1 MPLPLYLL
9 LFWTC
14 PPCVPTQL
22 PSPFDIATRKYSRKR
37 CIIITSIDSK
47 QRLLSSLCHRQPCHA
62 SHHTHR
68 QGVVTLKSGHHQ
80 CFHSP
85 PCPPWLV
92 EILRCLLARCTL
104 LCCRLTFGYESSPKI
119 FNTLSETVC
128 WILLNNHNISFLV
141 RLLDNF
147 LIISPPSSPQRKQRA
162 PPHPFSSLESLL
174 TQICFRLHS
183 QSKSCDLQFPPCPVL
198 HQLPI
203 SPSPRP
209 PQLHPMYYSP
219 RASIHLSFAIY
230 PHLLWW
236 PTDSPT
242 WHPSVDWCH
251 SLFVSSME
259 NGSQQ
264 NGA

>member
-1 MPLPLYLL
+1 MDITNAFTVLPVHPDLWR
-9 LFWTC
+9 F
-14 PPCVPTQL
+14 
-22 PSPFDIATRKYSRKR
+22 F
-37 CIIITSIDSK
+37 
-47 QRLLSSLCHRQPCHA
+47 
-62 SHHTHR
+62 
-68 QGVVTLKSGHHQ
+68 GVCWRGAHYFAV
-80 CFHSP
+80 
-85 PCPPWLV
+85 
-92 EILRCLLARCTL
+92 
-104 LCCRLTFGYESSPKI
+104 RLTFGYKSSPKI

-198 HQLPI
+198 HQSPI
-203 SPSPRP
+203 SLSPRP

-230 PHLLWW
+230 PHLL
-236 PTDSPT
+236 
-242 WHPSVDWCH
+242 
-251 SLFVSSME
+251 
-259 NGSQQ
+259 
-264 NGA
+264 